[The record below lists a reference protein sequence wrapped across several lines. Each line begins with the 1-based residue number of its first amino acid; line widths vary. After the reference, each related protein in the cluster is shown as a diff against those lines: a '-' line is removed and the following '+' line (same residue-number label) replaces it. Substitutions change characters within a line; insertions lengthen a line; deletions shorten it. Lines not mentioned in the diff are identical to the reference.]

1 MPQAYNRRQPMSD
14 IKRAAAERARKMS
27 LSYAGALLPAE
38 AYELMKGGAKLVDV
52 RTKPE
57 LLYVG
62 SIPGAVTIEW
72 QTYPGSRPNPEFL
85 GELAALTK
93 KDEPVMFICRSGARS
108 HGAAEAAMRAGWRE
122 TYNVLEGFEGD
133 KDAEQHRN
141 SVGGWRKAGLP
152 WVQS

>member
-1 MPQAYNRRQPMSD
+1 MAD
-14 IKRAAAERARKMS
+14 VKRTAAERARKMG
-27 LSYAGALLPAE
+27 LAYAGALLPAE
-38 AYELMKGGAKLVDV
+38 AHELMQAGAKLVDV

-108 HGAAEAAMRAGWRE
+108 HGAAEAATQAGWRE
-122 TYNVLEGFEGD
+122 CYNVLEGFEGD
-133 KDAEQHRN
+133 KDGEQHRN

>member
-1 MPQAYNRRQPMSD
+1 MEGHMDD
-14 IKRAAAERARKMS
+14 IKKAAQERGKKMG

-38 AYELMKGGAKLVDV
+38 AHKLMQAGAKLVDV

-62 SIPGAVTIEW
+62 KVPGAVAVEW
-72 QTYPGSRPNPEFL
+72 QTYPGNRENPEFL
-85 GELAALTK
+85 GELAAAVS
-93 KDEPVMFICRSGARS
+93 KDQPAMFMCRSGARS
-108 HGAAEAAMRAGWRE
+108 HAAAEAATRAGWRE
-122 TYNVLEGFEGD
+122 CYNVLEGFEGD
-133 KDAEQHRN
+133 KDPNQQRS